1 MTMQYD
7 VSSVHLNQSGFGYM
21 GRTRVK
27 GLTISSTATGGAVSI
42 FDSATAPVSSS
53 VTYGR
58 SGTTVTVASTAHG
71 LSTGDKVGIAFAVG
85 TGGSATN
92 GNYVITRTSADAFT
106 LVDINSG
113 TITAT
118 PAAIYVSNSATSS
131 NSTQWHGS
139 FDTAAAAA
147 ITNIVFPGEGFLIEN
162 ALYITMTATNITAV
176 TAFYG

>member
-1 MTMQYD
+1 MAMQYD
-7 VSSVHLNQSGFGYM
+7 VSSVHLNQSGFAVI

-27 GLTISSTATGGAVSI
+27 GLTISCTATGGAVSL
-42 FDSATAPVSSS
+42 FDSLTAPVTSS

-71 LSTGDKVGIAFAVG
+71 LQTGDKVGISFAVG

-113 TITAT
+113 TISAT
-118 PAAIYVSNSATSS
+118 PAAIYVANTAGG

-139 FDTAAAAA
+139 FDTAAAASM
-147 ITNIVFPGEGFLIEN
+147 TNIVFPGEGFLIEN
-162 ALYITMTATNITAV
+162 ALYVTMTTTNVTAV
-176 TAFYG
+176 TVFYG

>member
-1 MTMQYD
+1 MAMQYD
-7 VSSVHLNQSGFGYM
+7 VSSVHLNQSGFGYI
-21 GRTRVK
+21 GRCRVK
-27 GLTISSTATGGAVSI
+27 GLTISCTATGGAVSI
-42 FDSATAPVSSS
+42 FDSLTAPVSSS

-71 LSTGDKVGIAFAVG
+71 LNTGDRVGISFAVG

-92 GNYVITRTSADAFT
+92 GNYTITRTTADAFT

-118 PAAIYVSNSATSS
+118 PAAIYVSNTATG
-131 NSTQWHGS
+131 NSTQWHAS
-139 FDTAAAAA
+139 FDTAAAAQMN
-147 ITNIVFPGEGFLIEN
+147 NIVFPGEGLLIEN
-162 ALYITMTATNITAV
+162 ALYITMTATNVTAV

>member
-7 VSSVHLNQSGFGYM
+7 VASVHLNQSGFGYI

-42 FDSATAPVSSS
+42 FDSATAPVTSS

-118 PAAIYVSNSATSS
+118 PAAIYVSNTANN
-131 NSTQWHGS
+131 NSTQWHAS

-147 ITNIVFPGEGFLIEN
+147 MTNIVFPGEGLLIEN
-162 ALYITMTATNITAV
+162 ALYITMTTTNITAV